1 MFSTKASRSGIRN
14 ERTDAMPSI
23 IADGMRVT
31 GEVASPGDVQVDGVL
46 EGDVRAGSLT
56 VGPSG
61 HIVGEIAAER
71 VSISGGVTG
80 RIRARSVSLSKTARV
95 KGDIA
100 HESLSIEAG
109 AAFEGQVTRMTEK
122 TLGADE
128 AISLP
133 PPRMERGVSDLPAV
147 AAKSA

>member
-14 ERTDAMPSI
+14 ERNDAMPSI
-23 IADGMRVT
+23 IADGMRVR
-31 GEVASPGDVQVDGVL
+31 GEVASAGDVQVDGVL
-46 EGDVRAGSLT
+46 EGDVRAGSVT

-61 HIVGEIAAER
+61 RIVGEVAAER
-71 VSISGGVTG
+71 VSISGSVTG

-109 AAFEGQVTRMTEK
+109 AAFEGQVTRMDEK
-122 TLGADE
+122 TLRADE

-133 PPRMERGVSDLPAV
+133 PPRLDRSVPELPAV